1 MFFLESG
8 LHHLVDFAPLLAVL
22 GEGLAVVGS
31 QLDCPLSTVIG
42 DLDCSDKV
50 SELDVVGAGVPL
62 GGGQGQPVNRQLQ
75 DVEQFPEVGS
85 DEVPQLSCQSSQSTR
100 ERLEVPN
107 VSPLVLAETSLTVIL
122 DLSNVSSSSSFSLAR
137 VNRTVLGARNQRWR
151 DRVARALS
159 VSS

>member
-8 LHHLVDFAPLLAVL
+8 LHHLVDFTPLLAVL

-50 SELDVVGAGVPL
+50 SELDVVRAGVPL

-75 DVEQFPEVGS
+75 DVEQFPVRS
-85 DEVPQLSCQSSQSTR
+85 DEVPQLSLLSQ
-100 ERLEVPN
+100 
-107 VSPLVLAETSLTVIL
+107 
-122 DLSNVSSSSSFSLAR
+122 
-137 VNRTVLGARNQRWR
+137 LGKGWKSQMCLLWF
-151 DRVARALS
+151 
-159 VSS
+159 

>member
-75 DVEQFPEVGS
+75 DVEQFP
-85 DEVPQLSCQSSQSTR
+85 TIR
-100 ERLEVPN
+100 K
-107 VSPLVLAETSLTVIL
+107 
-122 DLSNVSSSSSFSLAR
+122 
-137 VNRTVLGARNQRWR
+137 
-151 DRVARALS
+151 
-159 VSS
+159 